1 MRFDQRMD
9 GERCEFWLLDVD
21 KSLQPALERL
31 AWQQR
36 TGGAWRRCFPSP
48 APGQADR
55 AFENLQRLL
64 VPMLRQSEGLA
75 PVPWTGALAQT
86 CTRFSAAGID
96 WWLAGSAAL
105 AVRGAPL
112 TPGDLDLIVS
122 GADSVR
128 AGQAFLDCLVEPVTS
143 GYWPLSDWWGRAFC
157 GARVEWAGGVR
168 AAADE
173 PEPADF
179 GPAAAAR
186 LETIRWRD
194 WDIRVPPL
202 RLQRRVSAAR
212 GLAVRVALI
221 DQLGG

>member
-1 MRFDQRMD
+1 M
-9 GERCEFWLLDVD
+9 
-21 KSLQPALERL
+21 A
-31 AWQQR
+31 
-36 TGGAWRRCFPSP
+36 
-48 APGQADR
+48 
-55 AFENLQRLL
+55 
-64 VPMLRQSEGLA
+64 
-75 PVPWTGALAQT
+75 
-86 CTRFSAAGID
+86 
-96 WWLAGSAAL
+96 AGSAAL

-128 AGQAFLDCLVEPVTS
+128 AGPAFLGLVEPVTS